1 MPTFGTPQPISLS
14 VELDAGDI
22 RISASDRS
30 DTIVDVRPSD
40 ATRRSDVTA
49 AEQTV
54 VDYAGGTLL
63 VRAPRRRLYTV
74 LGPGRASSSVDVE
87 ISLPAGSSLRVD
99 AGLAAIRCV
108 GSLGECDL
116 KTLLGDIVLDAAGP
130 LQVRIGA
137 GDITVDRVLGR
148 MEAKT
153 GTGAVRLGAV
163 DGPARIRNSNGDTW
177 VGEVSGDLE
186 VRAANGRIAVDRAG
200 ASVTARSACGDI
212 RLGEVGRGS
221 VGASTSMGR
230 VEVGIRRGVAAW
242 LDLQTHA
249 GRVVNELEGAGPPEP
264 GEETVEVRA
273 RTSAG
278 DITVHRS

>member
-1 MPTFGTPQPISLS
+1 
-14 VELDAGDI
+14 
-22 RISASDRS
+22 
-30 DTIVDVRPSD
+30 
-40 ATRRSDVTA
+40 
-49 AEQTV
+49 
-54 VDYAGGTLL
+54 
-63 VRAPRRRLYTV
+63 
-74 LGPGRASSSVDVE
+74 VE

-99 AGLAAIRCV
+99 AGLAAIRCA

-116 KTLLGDIVLDAAGP
+116 KTLLGDIVLDAGGP
-130 LQVRIGA
+130 LQVRTGA
-137 GDITVDRVLGR
+137 GNITVERALGR
-148 MEAKT
+148 VEAKT
-153 GTGAVRLGAV
+153 GTGAVRIGAV

-200 ASVTARSACGDI
+200 ASVAARSACGDI
-212 RLGEVGRGS
+212 LLGEVGRGT

-249 GRVVNELEGAGPPEP
+249 GRVLNELESAGPPEP

-273 RTSAG
+273 RTPAG
-278 DITVHRS
+278 DITVRRS